1 MQERARV
8 VRIEGDIVFVVPI
21 DIAGCVGCANAE
33 CASGGSLFRA
43 RNREGFDLVPG
54 MEVHV
59 VAPVRRQLAQA
70 LLAIGVPVLLASFS
84 WKALSVALPDS
95 GSAFRAGV
103 SFLACIAGAV
113 LVYALSRSTAKDLP
127 EITLVP

>member
-8 VRIEGDIVFVVPI
+8 VRIEGDIVFVVPV
-21 DIAGCVGCANAE
+21 DIAGCTGCANAE
-33 CASGGSLFRA
+33 CASGGSIFRA
-43 RNREGFDLVPG
+43 RNREGLELAPG

-70 LLAIGVPVLLASFS
+70 LLAIGVPVLLALFS
-84 WKALSVALPDS
+84 WKALSSALPAS

-103 SFLACIAGAV
+103 SFLSFIAGAV
-113 LVYALSRSTAKDLP
+113 LVYTLSRSTAKELP
-127 EITLVP
+127 EIVSIP

>member
-21 DIAGCVGCANAE
+21 DIAGCAGCANAE
-33 CASGGSLFRA
+33 CASGGSLFKA
-43 RNREGFDLVPG
+43 LNREGLDLAPG

-70 LLAIGVPVLLASFS
+70 LLAIGVPVLLASLS
-84 WKALSVALPDS
+84 WKALGVALPES
-95 GSAFRAGV
+95 GSALRAGV
-103 SFLACIAGAV
+103 AFLAFIAGAI
-113 LVYALSRSTAKDLP
+113 LVYALSRSTAKELP
-127 EITLVP
+127 EIVSIP